1 MSEVNYNET
10 VVIPVLQKKYQD
22 LMNSNLV
29 LEINLLVEQTKNR
42 DLQQK
47 LDNAMTKIET
57 LGKKNGKKKEEG
69 LDGSTY

>member
-57 LGKKNGKKKEEG
+57 LGKKNSKKKEEG

>member
-29 LEINLLVEQTKNR
+29 LEVSLLVEQAKNR

-47 LDNAMTKIET
+47 LESSMSKVEA
-57 LGKKNGKKKEEG
+57 LGKKNTKKKEEAF
-69 LDGSTY
+69 DGNTY